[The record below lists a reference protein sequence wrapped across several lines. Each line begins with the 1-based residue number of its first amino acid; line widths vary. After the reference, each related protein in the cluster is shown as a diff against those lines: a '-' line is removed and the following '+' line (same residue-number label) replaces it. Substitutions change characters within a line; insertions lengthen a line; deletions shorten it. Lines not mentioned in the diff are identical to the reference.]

1 MKLLTQQQFEQLKT
15 NGSDQN
21 REKDHFPVV
30 KIFLPGT
37 NCTWLLTEIDP
48 EEPTIAFG
56 LCDLGMGF
64 PELGNV
70 SLEELENTVVRG
82 IYRVERDHTFAAKYP
97 LSVYA
102 EAARMVEAI
111 TENENHLKRASVIK

>member
-15 NGSDQN
+15 NGSEQN

-30 KIFLPGT
+30 KLFIPGT
-37 NCTWLLTEIDP
+37 GCTWLLTEIDP

-64 PELGNV
+64 PELGYV
-70 SLEELENTVVRG
+70 SLEELESTVIHG
-82 IYRVERDHTFAAKYP
+82 IFRVERDHHFTARYP
-97 LSVYA
+97 LSIYTK
-102 EAARMVEAI
+102 AARIGDAI
-111 TENENHLKRASVIK
+111 TEDVSILKK